1 MLLPRMLRESV
12 PNVSIGFFLHIP
24 FPSFEIFR
32 LLPPRWRQG
41 ILEGLLGSDLIGL
54 HTYDYMRHFLQ
65 SVLRILGYEHQMGEI
80 HLPDHIV
87 EVETYPMGID
97 FDRFHSA
104 ACHEETFRE
113 REELKR
119 ILPDARVV
127 LSVDRLDYTKG
138 ILNRLEGYELFL
150 DRHPEWRGKVVLV
163 MVVVPSRIGV
173 DHYEFMKKQI
183 EETVGRIEGKY
194 GTLGWSPLLYRFRH
208 LPFHTLVALYSMSDV
223 ALITPL
229 RDGMNLI
236 AKEYIASRH
245 ELSGVLILSEMAG
258 AAKEMGEALIINP
271 NDKSEIS
278 EALFEA
284 LRMPLEEQVRRNKIL
299 QLRLRRYNVV
309 RWAGDFLDQLA
320 EMGHVQERYGAKLLS
335 PEVLSRLVERYR
347 TSGRRLLLL
356 DYDGTL
362 MPLAIRPDL
371 VPPSAAVLELLSRLA
386 SDPRNTVI
394 VISGRDKGTLDSWL
408 GALPVGLVAEH
419 GFWKR
424 EPRGEWQ
431 SFDHRPPE
439 WKQRLLP
446 LLEKYADR
454 LPGAYVE
461 EKDNSI
467 VWHYR
472 PADPEQAQMVAM
484 ELSDDLIHLTA
495 NIDLQVLRGSKN
507 IEIRNVGMNKGVA
520 VAGLIASGEYDFILA
535 MGDDWT
541 DEDLFA
547 AVPESAFSI
556 RVGIT
561 TTLARFSVKVQQD
574 VLELLTGLAETPSPV
589 RTRE

>member
-1 MLLPRMLRESV
+1 
-12 PNVSIGFFLHIP
+12 
-24 FPSFEIFR
+24 
-32 LLPPRWRQG
+32 
-41 ILEGLLGSDLIGL
+41 
-54 HTYDYMRHFLQ
+54 MRHFLQ
-65 SVLRILGYEHQMGEI
+65 SVLRILGYEHQMGEL

-104 ACHEETFRE
+104 AGHHETLRQ

-138 ILNRLEGYELFL
+138 ILNRLEGYEIFL
-150 DRHPEWRGKVVLV
+150 DRHPEWRGKVVLI

-173 DHYEFMKKQI
+173 DRYDLMKKQI

-223 ALITPL
+223 ALVTPL

-236 AKEYIASRH
+236 SKEYVASRSDM
-245 ELSGVLILSEMAG
+245 SGVLILSEMAG

-278 EALFEA
+278 EALSEA
-284 LRMPLEEQVRRNKIL
+284 LRMPLEEQVRRNRIL

-320 EMGHVQERYGAKLLS
+320 GMKHVQERYGAKLLS
-335 PEVLSRLVERYR
+335 PEVLSHLVGSYR
-347 TSGRRLLLL
+347 AAGRRLLLL

-362 MPLAIRPDL
+362 VPLATRTDL
-371 VPPSAAVLELLSRLA
+371 AAPSGGIVELLSQLA
-386 SDPRNTVI
+386 SDSRNTVI
-394 VISGRDKGTLDSWL
+394 VISGRDKGTLESWL
-408 GALPVGLVAEH
+408 GALPIGLVAEH

-424 EPRGEWQ
+424 GPHGEWQ
-431 SFDHRPPE
+431 ASEQRPTE
-439 WKQRLLP
+439 WKLRLLP
-446 LLEKYADR
+446 LLEKHADR

-472 PADPEQAQMVAM
+472 PADPEQAQMVAA
-484 ELSDDLIHLTA
+484 ELLDDLIHLTA
-495 NIDLQVLRGSKN
+495 NIDLQVLRGTKN

-520 VAGLIASGEYDFILA
+520 VGRQLGSGDFDFILA
-535 MGDDWT
+535 IGDDWT
-541 DEDLFA
+541 DEELFA
-547 AVPESAFSI
+547 ALPDSAFSI

-561 TTLARFSVKVQQD
+561 TTLARFNVRSQQEALRVLTALSVS
-574 VLELLTGLAETPSPV
+574 PSPA